1 MQQYYAIL
9 GYEVNQLK
17 LLRDEI
23 EQLIG
28 QALVK
33 AGISGDN
40 WRQML
45 APSRDTTQGDLSL
58 PCFPLAKQLSR
69 NPVELAQTIADE
81 ISSNPAIG
89 EVSAVGGYLNIKAN
103 MNWLAQQVLSGK
115 VRIGDALGTINSTGR
130 KVLIEHTSANPNGP
144 FHVGRARNA
153 ILGDSLVRLH
163 RLFGNEVRAEYYVDD
178 MGKQVAVLAWAL
190 ANLSKEEVEQTLVGR
205 DGVNPRWSGK
215 ADHETVRWYQAAQKM
230 REGENAQAIEDEIGR
245 LVHASEN
252 GDQEVLNR
260 FEAAYQPVLDGM
272 LMTLN
277 RLGINFDTFTKES
290 KFVIDGDVAK
300 LMQRLSEMDIYGE
313 ADNGAGYLDLG
324 QRGLKGKTEFFF
336 RRGDGSSLY
345 ATRDIAYHMWKWQ
358 QSDDLINVLGEDHKL
373 QGKQVAM
380 ALTELGERVPEVL
393 FYSFIKLPE
402 GKMSTRKGNVVFMDD
417 LLEEAQA
424 QAATIV
430 RELRPDYSESK
441 VLEIAEAVGVSAV
454 RFNIIKVSPDK
465 GFTFRWEEALAFE
478 AGSAPFIMYSHTRAH
493 SVMLRCIEAGADVD
507 SIIAS
512 QIDYSQQEMPTGLV
526 ELLRTIARH
535 NDILDKAVN
544 MRKPHLFAA
553 QLLDLANAYNGF
565 YRDCHILVEGVPNP
579 FYLQVSEVARNLLK
593 TGMQGVG
600 IIPIEQM

>member
-1 MQQYYAIL
+1 M
-9 GYEVNQLK
+9 K
-17 LLRDEI
+17 LLRDEV
-23 EQLIG
+23 EELIG
-28 QALVK
+28 QALAK

-45 APSRDTTQGDLSL
+45 APSRDTSQGDLSL

-69 NPVELAQTIADE
+69 NPVELAQSIADE
-81 ISSNPAIG
+81 ISSHPAIG
-89 EVSAVGGYLNIKAN
+89 QVAAVGGYLNIKAD
-103 MNWLAQQVLSGK
+103 MNWLAQQILSAK
-115 VRIGDALGTINSTGR
+115 VRIGDPFGSMSSTGR

-190 ANLSKEEVEQTLVGR
+190 ANLSQQQVEQTLVGR
-205 DGVNPRWSGK
+205 DGVNPRWAGK
-215 ADHETVRWYQAAQKM
+215 ADHEIVRWYQAAQKI
-230 REGENAQAIEDEIGR
+230 REGENAQPIEDEIGR
-245 LVHASEN
+245 LVHASEH
-252 GDQEVLNR
+252 GDQEVLDQ
-260 FEAAYQPVLDGM
+260 FAAAYQPVLDGM
-272 LMTLN
+272 LTTLN
-277 RLGINFDTFTKES
+277 RLGIEFDTFTKES
-290 KFVIDGDVAK
+290 EFVINGDVAK

-313 ADNGAGYLDLG
+313 ADNGAGFLDLG

-358 QSDDLINVLGEDHKL
+358 QSDELINVLGEDHKL
-373 QGKQVAM
+373 QAKQVGIT
-380 ALTELGERVPEVL
+380 LTELGERVPEIL

-424 QAATIV
+424 QAATVV
-430 RELRPDYSESK
+430 RELRPDYLEQQ
-441 VLEIAEAVGVSAV
+441 VLAIAEAVGVSAV

-493 SVMLRCIEAGADVD
+493 SVMKRCIEAGADVD

-512 QIDYSQQEMPTGLV
+512 EIDYSNQEMPIGMV

-535 NDILDKAVN
+535 NDVLDRAVN
-544 MRKPHLFAA
+544 MRKPHLFAT

-565 YRDCHILVEGVPNP
+565 YRDCQILVEGVPNP

>member
-1 MQQYYAIL
+1 M
-9 GYEVNQLK
+9 K

-45 APSRDTTQGDLSL
+45 APSRDTSQGDLSL

-69 NPVELAQTIADE
+69 NPVELAQSIADE

-103 MNWLAQQVLSGK
+103 MNWLAKQVLTGK
-115 VRIGDALGTINSTGR
+115 VRIGDALGTMNSTGR

-252 GDQEVLNR
+252 GDQEVLNQ

-272 LMTLN
+272 LITLS
-277 RLGINFDTFTKES
+277 RLGIDFDTFTKES
-290 KFVIDGDVAK
+290 KFVIDGDVTK
-300 LMQRLSEMDIYGE
+300 LMQRLCEMEIYGE
-313 ADNGAGYLDLG
+313 AENGAGYLDLG

-430 RELRPDYSESK
+430 RGLRPDYSESK

-512 QIDYSQQEMPTGLV
+512 QINYSQQEMPTGLI

>member
-1 MQQYYAIL
+1 M
-9 GYEVNQLK
+9 K
-17 LLRDEI
+17 LLRDEV
-23 EQLIG
+23 EELIG
-28 QALVK
+28 QALAK
-33 AGISGDN
+33 SGITGDN
-40 WRQML
+40 WRNML
-45 APSRDTTQGDLSL
+45 APSRDTSQGDLSL
-58 PCFPLAKQLSR
+58 PCFPLAKQLSK
-69 NPVELAQTIADE
+69 NPIELAQTIADE
-81 ISSNPAIG
+81 ISSHPAIG
-89 EVSAVGGYLNIKAN
+89 QVLAVGGYLNIKAD

-115 VRIGDALGTINSTGR
+115 VRVGDPFGSLSSTGR

-190 ANLSKEEVEQTLVGR
+190 ANLSKQQVEETLAGR
-205 DGVNPRWSGK
+205 DGVNPRWTGK
-215 ADHETVRWYQAAQKM
+215 ADHETVRWYQAAQKI
-230 REGENAQAIEDEIGR
+230 RGEEDAQAIEEEIGR
-245 LVHASEN
+245 LVHASEH
-252 GDQEVLNR
+252 GDQEVLQQ

-272 LMTLN
+272 LTTLS
-277 RLGINFDTFTKES
+277 RLGIDFDTFTKES
-290 KFVIDGDVAK
+290 EFVINGDVAK
-300 LMQRLSEMDIYGE
+300 LMQRLSEMEIYGE

-358 QSDDLINVLGEDHKL
+358 QSDELINVLGEDHKL
-373 QGKQVAM
+373 QGKQVGM
-380 ALTELGERVPEVL
+380 TLQELGQKVPEIM

-424 QAATIV
+424 QAASVV
-430 RELRPDYSESK
+430 RELRPDYQEQQ

-454 RFNIIKVSPDK
+454 RFNIVKVSPDK

-493 SVMLRCIEAGADVD
+493 SVMKRCIEAGADID
-507 SIIAS
+507 SILAEE
-512 QIDYSQQEMPTGLV
+512 IDYSNQEMPNGLV

-535 NDILDKAVN
+535 NDVLGKAVN
-544 MRKPHLFAA
+544 LRKPHLFAT

-579 FYLQVSEVARNLLK
+579 FYLQVSETARNLLR
-593 TGMQGVG
+593 TGMQGIG
-600 IIPIEQM
+600 IIPLEQM

>member
-1 MQQYYAIL
+1 M
-9 GYEVNQLK
+9 K

-45 APSRDTTQGDLSL
+45 APSRDTSQGDLSL

-69 NPVELAQTIADE
+69 NPVELAQSIADE

-103 MNWLAQQVLSGK
+103 MNWLAKQVLTGK
-115 VRIGDALGTINSTGR
+115 VRIGDALGTMNSTGR

-190 ANLSKEEVEQTLVGR
+190 ANLSKEEVEQTLSGR

-215 ADHETVRWYQAAQKM
+215 ADHETVRWYQAAQKL
-230 REGENAQAIEDEIGR
+230 REGEDAQAIEDEIGR

-252 GDQEVLNR
+252 GDQEVLNQ

-272 LMTLN
+272 LTTLN
-277 RLGINFDTFTKES
+277 RLGIDFDTFTKES

-300 LMQRLSEMDIYGE
+300 LMQRLSEMEIYGE
-313 ADNGAGYLDLG
+313 AENGAGYLDLG

-430 RELRPDYSESK
+430 RGLRPDYSESK

-512 QIDYSQQEMPTGLV
+512 QIDYSQQEMPTGLI